1 MDQLDLKSSRMSYI
15 IMAIVL
21 LHIVAGFAWFIWK
34 LEIQGKK
41 KKNDQDVSQKDENEG

>member
-1 MDQLDLKSSRMSYI
+1 MKASYW

-34 LEIQGKK
+34 IEFQGKK
-41 KKNDQDVSQKDENEG
+41 KKTDQDSIQSEENAG